1 MLEFKIQCMV
11 NLWSWILPEII
22 LFLHLDVNSLQ
33 ISGRGLR
40 FLGSKVNVV
49 GLGSGERGILID
61 SSLLPS
67 KKKKRENIHAKAR
80 STIRQGALPWEEHLS
95 RPPIMF
101 WTPTACGQS
110 GNLHIF
116 RSAVLSGTTL
126 PFVPKMLKM
135 TLLFSQAALGW
146 FQTWKNES
154 RVKNYLLFFLLLLLI
169 FFLLFFLLLLSFFFF
184 AFSLSFFFS

>member
-1 MLEFKIQCMV
+1 MGKTFAT
-11 NLWSWILPEII
+11 
-22 LFLHLDVNSLQ
+22 F
-33 ISGRGLR
+33 
-40 FLGSKVNVV
+40 
-49 GLGSGERGILID
+49 ID
-61 SSLLPS
+61 QE
-67 KKKKRENIHAKAR
+67 KKRENIYAKAR
-80 STIRQGALPWEEHLS
+80 STIRQGALLWEEHLS

-126 PFVPKMLKM
+126 PFVPKILKM

-146 FQTWKNES
+146 FQTWKNKL

-169 FFLLFFLLLLSFFFF
+169 FFLLFFLLLISLFLFFS
-184 AFSLSFFFS
+184 SLSSFSPSLSLFFLPKGRSIPNQWR